1 MNKTPAK
8 EDYISRIN
16 KVIDYI
22 DRNLTEELS
31 LEKLAE
37 IANFSPFHFHR
48 IFSAIIGEPL
58 NTFIQRLRLEKAA
71 CQLIVL
77 PQKTIT
83 EIGLDCGFSG
93 SSVFSR
99 KFKSFFGVSPAE
111 YRKNKSNNCKTDSKN
126 CKTESKN
133 WKEWEITSS
142 YFGAVQFNQIWRIK
156 MQNNQLAEVEV
167 REQKEMTVA
176 YIRYIG
182 PYKGNP
188 ALFERLFTK
197 LMNWAGPRGL
207 INFPETKV
215 LAVYHDDPAMTDET
229 KLRTSACISVPENT
243 EVSGE
248 VGKMKIPGGK
258 YAIGKFELAN
268 NEYPEAWD
276 SMFGG
281 WLPQSGYQP
290 ADGPCFES
298 YLNDPKTHPQGKC
311 IVEICIPVKPL

>member
-1 MNKTPAK
+1 
-8 EDYISRIN
+8 
-16 KVIDYI
+16 
-22 DRNLTEELS
+22 
-31 LEKLAE
+31 
-37 IANFSPFHFHR
+37 
-48 IFSAIIGEPL
+48 
-58 NTFIQRLRLEKAA
+58 
-71 CQLIVL
+71 
-77 PQKTIT
+77 
-83 EIGLDCGFSG
+83 
-93 SSVFSR
+93 
-99 KFKSFFGVSPAE
+99 
-111 YRKNKSNNCKTDSKN
+111 
-126 CKTESKN
+126 
-133 WKEWEITSS
+133 
-142 YFGAVQFNQIWRIK
+142 

-281 WLPQSGYQP
+281 WLPQSGYRP